1 LSRSRSEK
9 DQLEAQLKE
18 KQAEANRL
26 QEELTKEQKIRANLK
41 TVLIQATSMLQDI
54 VHVSKQCGRY
64 QEAAR
69 ANRRGPLSGEADGQT
84 PFLILDLNELGL
96 IIAGTKEGEAGG
108 FQIQD
113 LTGAIE

>member
-1 LSRSRSEK
+1 MSRSRSEK

-54 VHVSKQCGRY
+54 VHVSKQCGRD
-64 QEAAR
+64 R
-69 ANRRGPLSGEADGQT
+69 KSVV
-84 PFLILDLNELGL
+84 
-96 IIAGTKEGEAGG
+96 
-108 FQIQD
+108 
-113 LTGAIE
+113 